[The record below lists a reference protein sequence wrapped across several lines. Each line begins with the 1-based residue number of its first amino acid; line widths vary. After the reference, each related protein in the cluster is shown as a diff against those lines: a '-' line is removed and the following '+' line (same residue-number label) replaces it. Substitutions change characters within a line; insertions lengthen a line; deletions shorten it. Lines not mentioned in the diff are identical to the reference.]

1 MKILFTDFFCVGVSL
16 MAADQEKPLPE
27 DYKSIKALAENGD
40 ARAQL
45 EAGNCLRWGYGGVE
59 KDLKAA
65 LAWYLKAAEQGHA
78 EAQFKLGDVYQF
90 GGGVDRDLKEA
101 FKWFRKAAEQGHAA
115 AQNSIGSHFFT
126 QGPDKNKEAIKWFR
140 KAAEQGH
147 PGAQFNLGTAYM
159 SASGVK
165 GNQAEAI
172 KWWRRAAEKSDAMSQ
187 AQLGKLYW
195 KGGPV
200 PEDKV
205 RAFAWFS
212 LAARNAAMEGMFD
225 VIEGDLPG
233 KAQINQAMTPEQI
246 TKAQALIKEMIKKN
260 PKLIKLS
267 PASL

>member
-1 MKILFTDFFCVGVSL
+1 MKILFTVLFCLCVPL
-16 MAADQEKPLPE
+16 MAADKEKPFPE
-27 DYKSIKALAENGD
+27 DFKSLKALAENGD

-59 KDLKAA
+59 KDLKATV
-65 LAWYLKAAEQGHA
+65 AWYL
-78 EAQFKLGDVYQF
+78 
-90 GGGVDRDLKEA
+90 
-101 FKWFRKAAEQGHAA
+101 
-115 AQNSIGSHFFT
+115 
-126 QGPDKNKEAIKWFR
+126 

-159 SASGVK
+159 SGSGVK
-165 GNQAEAI
+165 ENQEEAI

-200 PEDKV
+200 PKDKV

-212 LAARNAAMEGMFD
+212 LAARNGAMEGMLD
-225 VIEGDLPG
+225 IIEGDLPD
-233 KAQINQAMTPEQI
+233 KAQIDQAMTPEQI

-260 PKLIKLS
+260 PKLIKLAS
-267 PASL
+267 ASL